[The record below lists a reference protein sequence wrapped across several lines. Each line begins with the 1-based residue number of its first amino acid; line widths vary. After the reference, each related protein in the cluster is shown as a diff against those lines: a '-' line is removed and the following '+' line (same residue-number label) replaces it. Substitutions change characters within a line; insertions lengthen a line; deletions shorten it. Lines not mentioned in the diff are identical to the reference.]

1 MVYLA
6 LALCSACYVLHVFLY
21 LFLLFKCGEFLYEV
35 TLRGEHHEGNAK
47 HSIGASGEDSK
58 LLVRVCYF
66 EHNLST
72 L

>member
-21 LFLLFKCGEFLYEV
+21 LFLLFRCGEFLYEV

-47 HSIGASGEDSK
+47 HGVGSGGEDCK
-58 LLVRVCYF
+58 HLVRVCYF
-66 EHNLST
+66 KLHLST